1 MFYKKKYQQAVAER
15 DAWQHSCLKR
25 SDKIRSLNHQIRQLE
40 VVCNFLERDN
50 AKLRRKD
57 AFTFDKAEF
66 QRLKL
71 ENADLKKEVE
81 ELHAKNKGAKK

>member
-15 DAWQHSCLKR
+15 DEWQLRCLER
-25 SDKIRSLNHQIRQLE
+25 DGKIRSLNHQIRQLK

-50 AKLRRKD
+50 EKLRRKD

-66 QRLKL
+66 QKLKI
-71 ENADLKKEVE
+71 ECAELKAEVE
-81 ELHAKNKGAKK
+81 KLRKGAKK